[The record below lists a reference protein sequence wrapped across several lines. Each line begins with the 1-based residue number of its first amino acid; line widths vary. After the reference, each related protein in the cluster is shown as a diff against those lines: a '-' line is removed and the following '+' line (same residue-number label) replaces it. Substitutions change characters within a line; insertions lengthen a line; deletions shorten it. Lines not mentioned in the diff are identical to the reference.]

1 MDKHRRDVLIAGAGL
16 AILTV
21 AAAGC
26 TTTSGASGDPAAQR
40 QSIDSAADSALS
52 RLYAQQPG
60 TKELVASARGM
71 LVFPTFV
78 QAGFI
83 FGGGSGQGVLRRGG
97 KSVSY
102 HRMTEASAGLLA
114 GAQSTAVF
122 ILFMTDEALRRFE
135 ASNGWTVGADAAVYR
150 RRIRVLFES
159 ALSFAS
165 SGFRPGGK
173 NRDGMSYIGLLAL
186 GSIPA
191 AAAGW
196 TSWNRSSRSARSPS
210 SSWTPTSV

>member
-16 AILTV
+16 AVLTV

-26 TTTSGASGDPAAQR
+26 TTTSGRGGDPAAQR
-40 QSIDSAADSALS
+40 QAIDSAADSALS

-71 LVFPTFV
+71 LVFPSFV

-83 FGGGSGQGVLRRGG
+83 FGGGSGQGVLRKGG
-97 KSVSY
+97 KSASY

-114 GAQSTAVF
+114 GAQSQAVF

-135 ASNGWTVGADAAVYR
+135 ASSGWTAGADAAISMINVGANA
-150 RRIRVLFES
+150 RVSTTTAQQQVIGFVMTNAGLMGN
-159 ALSFAS
+159 LSLN
-165 SGFRPGGK
+165 G
-173 NRDGMSYIGLLAL
+173 NRVTRLDI
-186 GSIPA
+186 
-191 AAAGW
+191 
-196 TSWNRSSRSARSPS
+196 
-210 SSWTPTSV
+210 

>member
-1 MDKHRRDVLIAGAGL
+1 MASTAVASHIETEMELMDKQRRDVLIAGAGL
-16 AILTV
+16 AVLTV

-40 QSIDSAADSALS
+40 QAIDSNADSALS

-60 TKELVASARGM
+60 TKELVASARGV

-114 GAQSTAVF
+114 GAQSQAVF

-135 ASNGWTVGADAAVYR
+135 ASSGWTVGADASVSMINVGANASVSTTTGQQQV
-150 RRIRVLFES
+150 IGFVMTNAGLMGNLSLNGNRVTR
-159 ALSFAS
+159 LS
-165 SGFRPGGK
+165 
-173 NRDGMSYIGLLAL
+173 I
-186 GSIPA
+186 
-191 AAAGW
+191 
-196 TSWNRSSRSARSPS
+196 
-210 SSWTPTSV
+210 